1 MKKNL
6 KKLLTFM
13 VVCSVA
19 VTGVACGNKKDDTKT
34 SAKATVKE
42 ETKEITYDEAK
53 VYEETESYDKGTIK
67 AEGVTL
73 KGQTFKTLKVGKEV
87 GEGEAYLENV
97 TVTDKLTVNGGG
109 HDSVYVN
116 AGCNIKELKV
126 NKDDTHIVVA
136 AGTTIEKLTVTNAN
150 HVDIYGTVNTIEVVD
165 SGRTDI
171 TWTAGIYICEGSVVN
186 TMDLYVN
193 VPIVI
198 NETVDVSA
206 IAINSKAEGV
216 TTDYVVDTN
225 DMGDT
230 PEAEETTT
238 DSGKKSSGNS
248 NSNSNSN
255 NSGSGSN
262 SSGSGSSSASAS
274 YGDPWTD
281 GPNGGWKHHVNATNI
296 TLATG
301 ETYTPYEWY
310 QLAVAEGA
318 ITGYYGYND
327 GSFEA
332 YQNWEWKKTQEAQRI
347 ANEEAGRRWAE
358 ENGTTFLGNI
368 EDNPNITLTPTN

>member
-42 ETKEITYDEAK
+42 KTKEITYDEAK

-225 DMGDT
+225 DMGDA

-248 NSNSNSN
+248 NSNSNNSDSD
-255 NSGSGSN
+255 SGS
-262 SSGSGSSSASAS
+262 SGSSSSSAGAS

-281 GPNGGWKHHVNATNI
+281 GPNGGWKGHNSSGLG
-296 TLATG
+296 LATG
-301 ETYTPYEWY
+301 EHYTEYECY

-318 ITGYYGYND
+318 ITGYYNTD
-327 GSFEA
+327 AF
-332 YQNWEWKKTQEAQRI
+332 YQFCDWCLAKQQEAQRI
-347 ANEEAGRRWAE
+347 ANEEAGRRHAE

-368 EDNPNITLTPTN
+368 EDDPNITLTPVN

>member
-1 MKKNL
+1 MKKNF

-126 NKDDTHIVVA
+126 NKDDTHIVIA

-193 VPIVI
+193 VPMVI

-230 PEAEETTT
+230 PEAEETTDT
-238 DSGKKSSGNS
+238 TTKKSSGNS
-248 NSNSNSN
+248 NSNSN
-255 NSGSGSN
+255 N
-262 SSGSGSSSASAS
+262 SSSSNSGSSSASAS

-281 GPNGGWKHHVNATNI
+281 GPNGGWKGHTGETNV

-318 ITGYYGYND
+318 ITGYYDRNT
-327 GSFEA
+327 SFEEFCDWA
-332 YQNWEWKKTQEAQRI
+332 FNKTQEAQRI
-347 ANEEAGRRWAE
+347 ANEQTYGVAE
-358 ENGTTFLGNI
+358 VPSI
-368 EDNPNITLTPTN
+368 EDAFADNPNIVVTPVN

>member
-1 MKKNL
+1 
-6 KKLLTFM
+6 M

-165 SGRTDI
+165 SKRTDI
-171 TWTAGIYICEGSVVN
+171 TWTAGVYICEGAVVS

-255 NSGSGSN
+255 NSDSDSGS
-262 SSGSGSSSASAS
+262 SGSSSSSSSAGAS

-281 GPNGGWKHHVNATNI
+281 GPNGGWKGHTGETGI

-301 ETYTPYEWY
+301 EHYTEYEWY

-318 ITGYYGYND
+318 ITGYYSD
-327 GSFEA
+327 SAFEKFS
-332 YQNWEWKKTQEAQRI
+332 NWDLNKIIEAQRI
-347 ANEEAGRRWAE
+347 YNEQTYGVAE
-358 ENGTTFLGNI
+358 VPSI
-368 EDNPNITLTPTN
+368 EDAFADNPNIVVTPVN